1 MKPMAE
7 AAQRVLAALKQY
19 KFVVLVLLLG
29 VALLLLPSKSKASA
43 ETTADTPPSQSTGD
57 EAYRLALEER
67 LAAVLSEMTGAGR
80 VTVLL
85 TLRTGTQTVF
95 QTDTSITTDAAERSS
110 EERKTVILSRG
121 SAYDEAAASAVE
133 YPQFQ
138 GAVVVCEGADDPAV
152 KLGVVNAVSAL
163 TGLSSSRIT
172 VLKMK

>member
-7 AAQRVLAALKQY
+7 ATQRVLAALKRY

-29 VALLLLPSKSKASA
+29 IALLLLPSKSKVSTD
-43 ETTADTPPSQSTGD
+43 TTTNTPPSQSTDD

-67 LAAVLSEMTGAGR
+67 LSAVLTETTGAGR
-80 VTVLL
+80 VLVLL

-121 SAYDEAAASAVE
+121 SAYDEAAASTVE

-163 TGLSSSRIT
+163 TGLSSNRIT

>member
-1 MKPMAE
+1 MKPINETVRRA
-7 AAQRVLAALKQY
+7 LAALKKY
-19 KFVVLVLLLG
+19 KYVALVLLLG
-29 VALLLLPSKSKASA
+29 IALLLLPSKSGKTEEKTVETA
-43 ETTADTPPSQSTGD
+43 ESTDD
-57 EAYRLALEER
+57 EAYRLTLETR
-67 LAAVLSEMTGAGR
+67 LAEILSEMTGAGE
-80 VTVLL
+80 VHVLL
-85 TLRTGTQTVF
+85 TLRTGTQTVY
-95 QTDTSITTDAAERSS
+95 QTDTSITADAAERSS

-152 KLGVVNAVSAL
+152 RLGVVNAVGVL